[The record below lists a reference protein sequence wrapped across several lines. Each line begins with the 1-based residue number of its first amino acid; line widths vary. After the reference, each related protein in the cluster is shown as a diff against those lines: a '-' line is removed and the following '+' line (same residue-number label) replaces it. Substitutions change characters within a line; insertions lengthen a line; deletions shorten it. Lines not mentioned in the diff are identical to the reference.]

1 MYYDFEKGGENQ
13 NHPLKTATPKLNKF
27 IEGLKK
33 LPLEITEEIFWA
45 NCKVD
50 NTPLKDFF
58 GGVNITSLMLASA
71 KNRNTKH

>member
-1 MYYDFEKGGENQ
+1 
-13 NHPLKTATPKLNKF
+13 LNKF
-27 IEGLKK
+27 IEGLEK